1 MALTFYR
8 ASDFD
13 PMLRTMGKVVSVGS
27 GGTLVSTYGM
37 VDCPDVDLLSGA
49 GSTSAGEDI
58 SVTIRTGTLGVLL
71 AVGSDIVVDGT
82 TFVVRDINAIGDGAL
97 TVISCAVK
105 GT

>member
-8 ASDFD
+8 ASDFA
-13 PMLRTMGKVVSVGS
+13 PMLRAMGKVVSVGV
-27 GGTLVSTYGM
+27 GVTLVTTYGM
-37 VDCPDVDLLSGA
+37 VDCPDVEVVPGA

-58 SVTIRTGTLGVLL
+58 SATILTGTLGALL
-71 AVGSDIVVDGT
+71 VVGADIVVDGT